1 MEQDYFCPP
10 HVEGRAASKTPN
22 PKGEATITHTPDTA
36 PRWWNTLA
44 FRLAVVI
51 NTAAILVL
59 GAFAEIDSRREEA
72 AHMQPEIDRL
82 REEAR
87 VLRVAWDQLPDSE
100 QFQAFLDQFCRQ
112 MSSAA
117 SPGHHIAVFDKEGEI
132 ATRAHE
138 HANHALE
145 VRMATSRIADAARF
159 AHDGEPF
166 VSVSVITGDGSMIA
180 VAQSL
185 APVEQILHAQRISR
199 LASTAILVA
208 LIFGVTTVALLVWV
222 RDPLRE
228 LVSAVSAVGKRRFDV
243 RVRPSGSRELRY
255 LTHGVNEMIQALEV
269 VEKNRESEMRR
280 AQEIQQALLPH
291 DNRHVDGFDV
301 ATVFLP
307 AERIGGDLY
316 DIVNL
321 SDGSTLLAVFDV
333 SGHGVPAALFTALL
347 RTVVRHHA
355 AQNTDLALIAGAM
368 NLALVEVAPSG
379 TFATC
384 LLVRL
389 LPSEG
394 AAEYVSAGHDP
405 AIIVTPG
412 GPPTS
417 LRDGGLVLGV
427 ERCVRYKVSRVEVSR
442 GSRIFIFTD
451 GIHEASDDQARLF
464 GRERLTRLL
473 AETNGLSPEQQ
484 LNAVVQSAQR
494 FQGHD
499 RFDDDV
505 TLLCAYRK

>member
-1 MEQDYFCPP
+1 MTNDPQG
-10 HVEGRAASKTPN
+10 GR
-22 PKGEATITHTPDTA
+22 TISSTAVAA

-51 NTAAILVL
+51 NVAAVLVL
-59 GAFAEIDSRREEA
+59 GAFGVIDSRREEA
-72 AHMQPEIDRL
+72 AHIRPEIGRL

-87 VLRVAWDQLPDSE
+87 VLRVAWDQFPDAQ
-100 QFQAFLDQFCRQ
+100 QFQRFLDEFCRQ

-117 SPGHHIAVFDKEGEI
+117 SPGHHIVVFDKAGRI
-132 ATRAHE
+132 TTRAHE
-138 HANHALE
+138 HANHDLE
-145 VRMATSRIADAARF
+145 AMMAASGTTDTARF
-159 AHDGEPF
+159 THGGEPF
-166 VSVSVITGDGSMIA
+166 VSVGVKTRDGATIA

-185 APVEQILHAQRISR
+185 TPVEQILHAQRISR

-208 LIFGVTTVALLVWV
+208 LVFGITTIALLVWV

-228 LVSAVSAVGKRRFDV
+228 LVAAVSAVGKRRFDV

-255 LTHGVNEMIQALEV
+255 LTHGINEMIQSLEV
-269 VEKNRESEMRR
+269 VERNRESEMRR
-280 AQEIQQALLPH
+280 AQGIQRALLPR
-291 DNRHVDGFDV
+291 DGREVDGFDV
-301 ATVFLP
+301 AAVFLP

-316 DIVNL
+316 DIVKL

-347 RTVVRHHA
+347 RAVVRHHA
-355 AQNTDLALIAGAM
+355 AATTDLAIIVEAM
-368 NLALVEVAPSG
+368 NAGLAEVAPSD

-405 AIIVTPG
+405 AVVLIPG
-412 GPPTS
+412 GPPVE
-417 LRDGGLVLGV
+417 LDHGGLVLGV
-427 ERCVRYKVSRVEVSR
+427 QRRARYEVSRVALPR
-442 GSRIFIFTD
+442 GSRILMFTD
-451 GIHEASDDQARLF
+451 GIHEAWDGKMRLF
-464 GRERLTRLL
+464 GRERLAKLL
-473 AETNGLSPEQQ
+473 AETSGLPPKDQ
-484 LNAVVQSAQR
+484 LNAVVHSAR
-494 FQGHD
+494 TFQGRD

-505 TLLCAYRK
+505 TLLCARRR